1 MSLIAYTSTI
11 QMYSMEV
18 NNMSKMKHYYGFT
31 TDKINIFMMLLDTSG
46 SMERDED
53 NMREGVR
60 VYHESFENFSE
71 RNSIAVSVCKFDGN
85 FKPGEF
91 KPLNDFDSS
100 YYCTNGDTALFYS
113 IVEGGEILIDYIN
126 NIIEK
131 KHITPR
137 VTFIVFSDGQPY
149 NDRARKADAEE
160 MISKLNLM
168 GVTTVFVAFKDEI
181 SSEFGSQLGFVA
193 TKDIRNREDLVDFMG
208 RELSQ
213 SCKKQS
219 RSAKSLGAN
228 FFSHA
233 ASKSRSAHYSQ
244 ATAQVLEDDS
254 WMDDL

>member
-1 MSLIAYTSTI
+1 MWLR
-11 QMYSMEV
+11 
-18 NNMSKMKHYYGFT
+18 NYYDFA
-31 TDKINIFMMLLDTSG
+31 TDKINVFMMLLDTSG
-46 SMERDED
+46 SMSGDED

-60 VYHESFENFSE
+60 TYHKSFENFPE
-71 RNSIAVSVCKFDGN
+71 RNSIAVSVCKFDGD
-85 FKPGEF
+85 FKSGPF
-91 KPLNDFDSS
+91 RPLSEFDSS
-100 YYCTNGDTALFYS
+100 YHCTNGATALCYS
-113 IVEGGEILIDYIN
+113 IVKGGEMLIDYIN

-137 VTFIVFSDGQPY
+137 VTFIVFSDGEPCY
-149 NDRARKADAEE
+149 DKAPESAAEE

-168 GVTTVFVAFKDEI
+168 GVTTVFVAFKDEV
-181 SSEFGSQLGFVA
+181 SSAFGTKLGFMA
-193 TKDIRNREDLVDFMG
+193 TKDVRNREDLVDFMG

-233 ASKSRSAHYSQ
+233 ASKSRSANYSKT
-244 ATAQVLEDDS
+244 TAQVLEDDS